1 MNDTSVD
8 RSVPDQ
14 EIIYSTFVENGRPLN
29 IMVNMVTLQHANS
42 QGMLDAI
49 LFGLH
54 QTGVSEED
62 LKGKLIGL
70 GCDGA
75 SVMIGQRNEV
85 AAKLKAVIAGDH
97 LVCGSLS

>member
-1 MNDTSVD
+1 MNDTSID
-8 RSVPDQ
+8 RSVPNQ
-14 EIIYSTFVENGRPLN
+14 EIIYSTFVENGLPVN
-29 IMVNMVTLQHANS
+29 VMVNIVTLQHVNS
-42 QGMLDAI
+42 HAI
-49 LFGLH
+49 LSGLH

-85 AAKLKAVIAGDH
+85 AAKLKAVTIWCVAH
-97 LVCGSLS
+97 CLELTA

>member
-8 RSVPDQ
+8 QSVPDQ
-14 EIIYSTFVENGRPLN
+14 EIIYSNFVENGLPVN
-29 IMVNMVTLQHANS
+29 VMVNIVNLHHANS
-42 QGMLDAI
+42 QGILDAI
-49 LFGLH
+49 LSGLH

-85 AAKLKAVIAGDH
+85 VAKLKAVIAGDH